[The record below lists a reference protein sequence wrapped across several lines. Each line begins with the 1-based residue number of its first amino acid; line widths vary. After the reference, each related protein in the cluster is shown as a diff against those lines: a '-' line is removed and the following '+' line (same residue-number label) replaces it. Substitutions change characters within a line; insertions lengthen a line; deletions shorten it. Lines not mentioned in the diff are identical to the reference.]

1 VNEDLETRHRLLEAA
16 AQLFARRGFKDVT
29 VREICHASR
38 ANVAAVNYHFHGK
51 LGLYTAVVGTAIDA
65 IRGTSDMAR
74 HAGKGET
81 AEQKLRIYM
90 RVFLERIAANERDSW
105 ISQLISREM
114 SEPTPAFDLII
125 RHAIRPRIKY
135 LGGLVSELL
144 GCPLSDDRVI
154 RCIASIQS
162 QVLFCLNPGVARV
175 FPNFN
180 LTPPAIDALADHIAE
195 FSLAGI
201 RAIGGRRSGVSAPV
215 PTRRRRGAAS

>member
-16 AQLFARRGFKDVT
+16 ALLFARRGFKDVT
-29 VREICHASR
+29 VREICRASR

-51 LGLYTAVVGTAIDA
+51 LGLYRAVVNTAVDA

-74 HAGKGET
+74 QAGEGET
-81 AEQKLRIYM
+81 AEQRLRIYL

-105 ISQLISREM
+105 ISQLIGREM

-125 RHAIRPRIKY
+125 RRAIRPRIKY

-144 GCPLSDDRVI
+144 GCPPSDARVI
-154 RCIASIQS
+154 KCIASIQS
-162 QVLFCLNPGVARV
+162 QALFCLNPGVARV
-175 FPNFN
+175 FPAFK
-180 LTPPAIDALADHIAE
+180 LTPPAIDELAEHIAE

-201 RAIGGRRSGVSAPV
+201 RAIKARRSAPASV
-215 PTRRRRGAAS
+215 RKGLRRNTAS

>member
-16 AQLFARRGFKDVT
+16 ALLFARRGFKDVT
-29 VREICHASR
+29 VREICRASC

-51 LGLYTAVVGTAIDA
+51 LGLYTAVVDTAIDA

-74 HAGKGET
+74 QAGKGES
-81 AEQKLRIYM
+81 AEQQLRIYV
-90 RVFLERIAANERDSW
+90 RVFLERIVANERDSW
-105 ISQLISREM
+105 IFLLISREM

-125 RHAIRPRIKY
+125 RQAIRPRLKY

-144 GCPLSDDRVI
+144 GCPPGDVGVT

-162 QVLFCLNPGVARV
+162 QILFCLNPGVARV
-175 FPNFN
+175 FPMFN
-180 LTPPAIDALADHIAE
+180 LTSPAIDELAHHIAE

-201 RAIGGRRSGVSAPV
+201 RAIRSQRSGPASV
-215 PTRRRRGAAS
+215 PQGRRRRTAS